1 MKAVCVRAFPKIKD
15 HLSLLVCKIMWGDI
29 GNKTNLFS
37 IRKNILCWDSS
48 VFSETGL
55 DYCSAL
61 AFKVSFN
68 NTASL
73 AGVKSTR
80 PPNTHCHILSSCQMI
95 SFCLCTLFAIKKKT
109 SSRGLCV
116 VFRLLFVFVYVIVCV
131 HAFYVH
137 GGCALKHVVSWWW
150 FVTARLISVRNKASR
165 GCTETAGGDFC

>member
-95 SFCLCTLFAIKKKT
+95 SFCLCTLFAIKKNIKQGPVCCFQA
-109 SSRGLCV
+109 S
-116 VFRLLFVFVYVIVCV
+116 VCV
-131 HAFYVH
+131 CICYCV
-137 GGCALKHVVSWWW
+137 CACISR
-150 FVTARLISVRNKASR
+150 ARWV
-165 GCTETAGGDFC
+165 CTQTRSKLMMVCDGPIDFCQK